1 MFFIHLL
8 ILELIN
14 DMKIFLQNL
23 FLKKLPLS
31 GFLFLCGLL
40 FVSVFIPFISPYE
53 QDIYGAVHFE
63 TAGQPPSFSHW
74 FGTDTAG
81 RDMFTITV
89 RAGFYSLKVAFGVV
103 LFSVLI
109 GVPIGM
115 FAGVSSKRIDE
126 IIMRITDGFL
136 AFPPLILP
144 IAITAALG
152 PSLNNVIIGI
162 SVSWFPW
169 YVRIARSQALIISSL
184 DYVSISRSMG
194 AGKLHVIKT
203 HILPNSFS
211 PILTQATIDAGYAI
225 LTAAGL
231 SFIGLGAQHP
241 DVEWGL
247 LITQSRAQFINH
259 WWEVFFP
266 GIFILLTVAAFN
278 IIGDEIRNTTN
289 EKRLN
294 SG

>member
-1 MFFIHLL
+1 MHLL
-8 ILELIN
+8 ILEFIN
-14 DMKIFLQNL
+14 NMKIFLQNL
-23 FLKKLPLS
+23 FLKKLALS
-31 GFLFLCGLL
+31 GFVFLCVLLFL
-40 FVSVFIPFISPYE
+40 SVFIPFISPYE

-81 RDMFTITV
+81 RDMLTITI

-103 LFSVLI
+103 FFSVLI

-115 FAGVSSKRIDE
+115 FAGVASKRIDE

-162 SVSWFPW
+162 SISWFPW

-266 GIFILLTVAAFN
+266 GISIILTVASFN
-278 IIGDEIRNTTN
+278 IIGDELRNTTN

>member
-1 MFFIHLL
+1 MHLL
-8 ILELIN
+8 ILEFIN
-14 DMKIFLQNL
+14 NMKTFLQNL
-23 FLKKLPLS
+23 FLKKLALS
-31 GFLFLCGLL
+31 GFVFLCGLL
-40 FVSVFIPFISPYE
+40 FLSVFIPFISPYE

-81 RDMFTITV
+81 RDMLTITI

-103 LFSVLI
+103 FFSVLI

-115 FAGVSSKRIDE
+115 FAGVASKRIDE

-162 SVSWFPW
+162 SISWFPW

-266 GIFILLTVAAFN
+266 GIFILLTVASFN
-278 IIGDEIRNTTN
+278 IIGDELRNTTN

>member
-1 MFFIHLL
+1 MHLL
-8 ILELIN
+8 ILEFIN
-14 DMKIFLQNL
+14 NMKIFLQNL
-23 FLKKLPLS
+23 FLKKLALS
-31 GFLFLCGLL
+31 GFVFLCGLL
-40 FVSVFIPFISPYE
+40 FLSVFIPFISPYE

-81 RDMFTITV
+81 RDMLTITI

-103 LFSVLI
+103 FFSVLI
-109 GVPIGM
+109 GAPIGM
-115 FAGVSSKRIDE
+115 FAGVASKRIDE

-144 IAITAALG
+144 IVITAALG

-162 SVSWFPW
+162 SISWFPW
-169 YVRIARSQALIISSL
+169 YVRIARSQTLIISSL

-203 HILPNSFS
+203 HILPNSIS

-266 GIFILLTVAAFN
+266 GIFILLTVASFN
-278 IIGDEIRNTTN
+278 IIGDELRNTTN

-294 SG
+294 RG

>member
-1 MFFIHLL
+1 MHLL
-8 ILELIN
+8 IPEFIN
-14 DMKIFLQNL
+14 NMKIFFQNL
-23 FLKKLPLS
+23 FLKKLALS
-31 GFLFLCGLL
+31 GFVFLCGLL
-40 FVSVFIPFISPYE
+40 FLSVFIPFISPYE

-81 RDMFTITV
+81 RDMLTITI

-103 LFSVLI
+103 FFSVLI

-115 FAGVSSKRIDE
+115 FAGVASKRIDE

-162 SVSWFPW
+162 SISWFPW

-194 AGKLHVIKT
+194 AGSLHVIKT

-266 GIFILLTVAAFN
+266 GIFILLTVASFN
-278 IIGDEIRNTTN
+278 IIGDELRNTTN

>member
-1 MFFIHLL
+1 
-8 ILELIN
+8 
-14 DMKIFLQNL
+14 MKIFLQNL
-23 FLKKLPLS
+23 FLKKLALS
-31 GFLFLCGLL
+31 GFVFLCVLLFL
-40 FVSVFIPFISPYE
+40 SVFIPFISPYE

-81 RDMFTITV
+81 RDMLTITI

-103 LFSVLI
+103 FFSVLI

-115 FAGVSSKRIDE
+115 FAGVASKRIDE

-162 SVSWFPW
+162 SISWFPW

-266 GIFILLTVAAFN
+266 GIFILLTVASFN
-278 IIGDEIRNTTN
+278 IIGDELRNTTN

-294 SG
+294 RG

>member
-1 MFFIHLL
+1 MHLL
-8 ILELIN
+8 ILEFIN
-14 DMKIFLQNL
+14 NMKIFLQNL
-23 FLKKLPLS
+23 FLKKLALS
-31 GFLFLCGLL
+31 GFVFLCVLLFL
-40 FVSVFIPFISPYE
+40 SVFIPFISPYE

-81 RDMFTITV
+81 RDMLTITI

-103 LFSVLI
+103 FFSVLI

-115 FAGVSSKRIDE
+115 FAGVASKRIDE

-162 SVSWFPW
+162 SISWFPW

-203 HILPNSFS
+203 HILPNSIN

-266 GIFILLTVAAFN
+266 GIFILLTVASFN
-278 IIGDEIRNTTN
+278 IIGDELRNTTN

>member
-1 MFFIHLL
+1 MHLL
-8 ILELIN
+8 ILEFIN
-14 DMKIFLQNL
+14 NMKVFLQNL
-23 FLKKLPLS
+23 FLKKLALL
-31 GFLFLCGLL
+31 GFVFLCGLL
-40 FVSVFIPFISPYE
+40 FLSVFIPFISPYE

-63 TAGQPPSFSHW
+63 IAGQPPSFSHW

-81 RDMFTITV
+81 RDMLTITI

-103 LFSVLI
+103 FFSVLI

-115 FAGVSSKRIDE
+115 FAGVASKRIDE

-162 SVSWFPW
+162 SISWFPW

-266 GIFILLTVAAFN
+266 GIFILLTVASFN
-278 IIGDEIRNTTN
+278 IIGDELRNTTN

>member
-1 MFFIHLL
+1 MHLL
-8 ILELIN
+8 ILEFIN
-14 DMKIFLQNL
+14 NMKIFLQNL
-23 FLKKLPLS
+23 FLKKSALS
-31 GFLFLCGLL
+31 GFVFLCVLLFL
-40 FVSVFIPFISPYE
+40 SVFIPFISPYE

-63 TAGQPPSFSHW
+63 TSGQPPSFSHW

-81 RDMFTITV
+81 RDMLTITI

-103 LFSVLI
+103 FISVLI
-109 GVPIGM
+109 GTPIGM
-115 FAGVSSKRIDE
+115 FAGVASKRIDE

-162 SVSWFPW
+162 SISWFPW

-203 HILPNSFS
+203 HILPNSIS

-266 GIFILLTVAAFN
+266 GIFILLTVASFN
-278 IIGDEIRNTTN
+278 IIGDELRNATN

>member
-1 MFFIHLL
+1 MHLL
-8 ILELIN
+8 ILEFIN
-14 DMKIFLQNL
+14 NMKIFLQNL
-23 FLKKLPLS
+23 FLKKLALS
-31 GFLFLCGLL
+31 GFVFLCVLLFL
-40 FVSVFIPFISPYE
+40 SVFIPFISPYE

-81 RDMFTITV
+81 RDMLTITI

-103 LFSVLI
+103 FFSVLI

-115 FAGVSSKRIDE
+115 FAGVASKRIDE

-162 SVSWFPW
+162 SISWFPW

-194 AGKLHVIKT
+194 AGKLPVIKT
-203 HILPNSFS
+203 HILPNSIN

-266 GIFILLTVAAFN
+266 GIFILLTVASFN
-278 IIGDEIRNTTN
+278 IIGDELRNTTN

>member
-1 MFFIHLL
+1 
-8 ILELIN
+8 
-14 DMKIFLQNL
+14 MKIFLQNL
-23 FLKKLPLS
+23 FLKKLALS
-31 GFLFLCGLL
+31 GFVFLCVLLFL
-40 FVSVFIPFISPYE
+40 SVFIPFISPYE

-81 RDMFTITV
+81 RDMLTITI

-103 LFSVLI
+103 FFSVLI

-115 FAGVSSKRIDE
+115 FAGVASKRIDE

-162 SVSWFPW
+162 SISWFPW

-266 GIFILLTVAAFN
+266 GIFILLTVASFN
-278 IIGDEIRNTTN
+278 IIGDELRNTTN